1 MKTTSL
7 TKRMISGVTV
17 AALALTMFPL
27 IPGTA
32 HAVEG
37 VANGSIVEQ
46 SDEGIDPLAV
56 QAINVSVPVVV
67 TFGGTEGYD
76 IANPSDSITQGFK
89 IQNKGDTA
97 LMVKGIEIN
106 GSTDST
112 WQDMFEAVSPT
123 EEVTNDSRFFGANY
137 KNWFSLYPTTRPD
150 QAVDTDADESLV
162 AGTYTKFA
170 NDLFLV
176 GSNGELDCT
185 WRLNLTNT
193 DDSNDYYKMP
203 TYTDNSNVVTA
214 TTAGNK
220 DVQFNAANLNSI
232 ADGSFHKLVDVK
244 YYISEYV
251 PKGSLTVRNGDG
263 TINQEA
269 TNAKLEQ
276 NSAFYLIDK
285 GTNECFSLTDV
296 KNHSN
301 DITKNGENSVYYGMY
316 LNYIK
321 DESAYECRTTWGTS
335 WKVPNEIKGIADEP
349 TTEEP
354 TTEEPGTPTEGGTED
369 PDEGL
374 NVKDS
379 IRYDLDIVGLLHD
392 DRADNTGK
400 AGLTFQFSGLL
411 YPDAVLDDANNRKR
425 VALTKSG
432 TEAGYWP
439 VNETNT
445 YPDGSTWFTDS
456 ASDGWQFWPKVVNN
470 QGQNNPTWKT
480 SLVRNE
486 MNPPSMQY
494 TSDYSNI
501 TNSRIWNKIPSA
513 LQTNMVSV
521 NKATVEWNGADFA
534 IDAELSTDKVFLASA
549 RELLGD
555 AGIKNTGNANSLSKE
570 GYQYEYYKVHNV
582 QNNVSSAT
590 NEPLQRYYLNEDGTV
605 YSGSKEF
612 VWENHRSAASGVPGS
627 RLLYKRDYNGS
638 ASSLS
643 RVNVLAGYTLFY
655 FPISFSPM
663 FCL

>member
-276 NSAFYLIDK
+276 NSAFYLIDR

-335 WKVPNEIKGIADEP
+335 WKVPNEIKGISGPDTA
-349 TTEEP
+349 TTEEQ
-354 TTEEPGTPTEGGTED
+354 
-369 PDEGL
+369 L
-374 NVKDS
+374 AVQDS

-411 YPDAVLDDANNRKR
+411 YPDVVLDDANNRKR
-425 VALTKSG
+425 VALTQSG
-432 TEAGYWP
+432 PEPGYGP
-439 VNETNT
+439 VNETNS
-445 YPDGSTWFTDS
+445 YPDGSAWIDNREM
-456 ASDGWQFWPKVVNN
+456 GWRFWSKSLDNR
-470 QGQNNPTWKT
+470 GYNNPTWKT
-480 SLVRNE
+480 SLIRNE

-494 TSDYSNI
+494 ASSYSNI

-521 NKATVEWNGADFA
+521 KKATVEWSGSDFA

-570 GYQYEYYKVHNV
+570 GYQYEYYKVRNI
-582 QNNVSSAT
+582 QNNVSGAT
-590 NEPLQRYYLNEDGTV
+590 NEPLQRYYLNEDGTI
-605 YSGSKEF
+605 YSGSNQCE
-612 VWENHRSAASGVPGS
+612 WENHRSAASGLAGS
-627 RLLYKRDYNGS
+627 RLLYKRFYNGS

-643 RVNVLAGYTLFY
+643 RVDVLYGYSGFTT
-655 FPISFSPM
+655 PISFSPM